1 MIQEESLHRIASCA
15 YVPEHMPA
23 YVSSV
28 SRAEPFLVGEYLCYA
43 KGDHLAF
50 IGYPLDRES
59 TGEEMEM
66 ALRQALRE
74 FRPKRVS
81 LVSQDIPPGLEKGI
95 GTRRDPSCRKGDE
108 RVVKGSRGPRERDR
122 PWLWLETREA
132 EVRDWY
138 YRLELPR
145 LRVPPKVANMIRRAS
160 REVQV
165 ERGGSMG
172 PDHESMI
179 RSFLSCRPMDPGTRE
194 IFEHVPDYVNSVS
207 TARLYSA
214 LDARGRL
221 VAFDVGELGAE
232 GYGFYMFNFRSQDAK
247 VPGASDLLLHEMIKE
262 ARASGK
268 AFLNL
273 GLGIN
278 PGVSYFKEK
287 WGGVRFLP
295 YRFRLYGTRGS
306 AILDALMGRAMR

>member
-1 MIQEESLHRIASCA
+1 MIRGESLDRIASYA
-15 YVPEHMPA
+15 YVPEHIPA

-28 SRAEPFLVGEYLCYA
+28 TMAEPFLLGAYLCYVR
-43 KGDHLAF
+43 GDHLAF

-74 FRPKRVS
+74 FRPKSLS
-81 LVSQDIPPGLEKGI
+81 LVSGDISPGLEKGI
-95 GTRRDPSCRKGDE
+95 GTRGGPSHRK
-108 RVVKGSRGPRERDR
+108 RGKER
-122 PWLWLETREA
+122 PWGAGGPTKSGQSPLWLEA
-132 EVRDWY
+132 KDMQAPDWY
-138 YRLELPR
+138 YRLELAR

-160 REVQV
+160 REVRV
-165 ERGGSMG
+165 ERGGTLG
-172 PDHESMI
+172 PEHESMI
-179 RSFLSCRPMDPGTRE
+179 QSFLYSRPMDPGTQE
-194 IFEHVPDYVNSVS
+194 IFQHVPHYVNSVS

-221 VAFDVGELGAE
+221 VAFDVGEFGAE
-232 GYGFYMFNFRSQDAK
+232 GYAFYMFNFRSLDAL

-295 YRFRLYGTRGS
+295 YRFGLYGTRG
-306 AILDALMGRAMR
+306 IGVLDMLMGRSLW